1 MPLIEN
7 DTGYEQAMIDLA
19 KAVELWGGEAS
30 MIAGWRTELYDRPTG
45 NSAGTTDRYFYD
57 TSGKKFRSRAEIARA
72 LGLSGAPAVRIKGE
86 GMSGALQPGEK
97 PATFQFRWDDGS
109 EEEGTLKSRG
119 LTRDFLGSSKAFEIG
134 GDFREFDARNVL
146 GDTKVCR
153 PARVPRRWRPILENF
168 YVLPATRE
176 QSGPSHEWP
185 RCNCAYDAEA
195 GKSGCGECSDC
206 VNRDLYV
213 ECALDCCGGGEP
225 LDAEPETCVECAPAR
240 AARASTRQRR
250 TDGRRKPCG
259 NTVIQRRAFP
269 PMEIFDTGDD
279 NRGFGLRCRID
290 VKAGTMLGE
299 YRGEVIDAA
308 ELQRRKETRDAA
320 DPFYIAA
327 LGDGLAIDAGRKG
340 AYARF
345 ANHSCAPN
353 CALEKWRVGEEPR
366 LVLVARGAIPAN
378 TELTYDYNA
387 GGGVADVTVAQQ
399 CRCGAPNCAGAIGAK
414 VDKDQLVVPR
424 GYVED
429 DPDAESDDDD
439 GALRPAATP
448 MGQVEGGCRSW
459 TDDEVDALKEAVAA
473 RGTRD
478 WEGVLADYFEH
489 TGRTKS
495 QLVSK
500 WANVKKRDAAA
511 AAAADAANDRL
522 AGGAKK
528 RKAKQGEPAPPKKKK
543 KPARSAPVAA
553 AVDGP
558 SAAAWAAD
566 AHAALVG
573 AAAAPGADAGLELAE
588 ALFAAATRADER
600 AGTKDLH
607 CFCRLPEDCAMPDAE
622 GEPVDGDTALVNC
635 DGCECWVHPRC
646 VRLAA
651 LPDDDAPFFC
661 ATCCL
666 ERGDAAPFRRIGE
679 EPGRVWKTWAPAAT
693 AETVAAALAAFEA
706 SGKADALQ
714 YARLARDF
722 VAKVG
727 AEAERWAGRCD
738 AALASSAKPKALAE
752 LVCEGQT
759 LEVVDEPRMAK
770 VKAALLASLEPAAA
784 ADVSTSAE
792 SPSSSTTPADAPAAE
807 APPDAMTDMLGLP

>member
-176 QSGPSHEWP
+176 PSGPSHEWP
-185 RCNCAYDAEA
+185 RCNCAYDAET
-195 GKSGCGECSDC
+195 GTSGCGECSDC

-279 NRGFGLRCRID
+279 NRGFGLRCRVD

-299 YRGEVIDAA
+299 YRGDVIDAA

-528 RKAKQGEPAPPKKKK
+528 RKAKPGEPAPPKKKK
-543 KPARSAPVAA
+543 KPARAA
-553 AVDGP
+553 RPLGGGR
-558 SAAAWAAD
+558 AAGRF
-566 AHAALVG
+566 VG
-573 AAAAPGADAGLELAE
+573 AAARAADAGLQLAE

-622 GEPVDGDTALVNC
+622 GEPMDGDAALVNC

-666 ERGDAAPFRRIGE
+666 ERGDDAPFRRIGE

-770 VKAALLASLEPAAA
+770 AKAALLASLERAAA

-807 APPDAMTDMLGLP
+807 APPDAMTDTLGPP

>member
-176 QSGPSHEWP
+176 PSGPSHEWP
-185 RCNCAYDAEA
+185 RCNCAYDAET
-195 GKSGCGECSDC
+195 GTSGCGECSDC

-225 LDAEPETCVECAPAR
+225 LDAEPETC
-240 AARASTRQRR
+240 
-250 TDGRRKPCG
+250 
-259 NTVIQRRAFP
+259 RRAFP

-279 NRGFGLRCRID
+279 NRGFGLRCRVD

-448 MGQVEGGCRSW
+448 MGQVEGGCRGW

-528 RKAKQGEPAPPKKKK
+528 RKAKPGEPAPPKKKK

-558 SAAAWAAD
+558 SGRPGGRRPPRRSPGRRAAGRRAPARRGALRRGD
-566 AHAALVG
+566 ARR
-573 AAAAPGADAGLELAE
+573 
-588 ALFAAATRADER
+588 RAR
-600 AGTKDLH
+600 GHQDLH
-607 CFCRLPEDCAMPDAE
+607 CFCRLPEDRAMPGR
-622 GEPVDGDTALVNC
+622 GEPMGGDAALVNC

-666 ERGDAAPFRRIGE
+666 ESGDDPPFRRIGE

-770 VKAALLASLEPAAA
+770 AKAALLASLERAAA
-784 ADVSTSAE
+784 CGVNGAAV
-792 SPSSSTTPADAPAAE
+792 SSTTPADAPAARRR
-807 APPDAMTDMLGLP
+807 PTP